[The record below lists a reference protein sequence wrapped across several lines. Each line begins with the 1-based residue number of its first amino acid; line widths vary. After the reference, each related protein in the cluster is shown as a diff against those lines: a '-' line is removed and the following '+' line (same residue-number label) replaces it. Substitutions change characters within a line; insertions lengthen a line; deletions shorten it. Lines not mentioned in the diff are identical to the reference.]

1 MFIRRKLIQ
10 NVNIITTT
18 CRTERSF
25 YMLTKV
31 EGRQD
36 GKKELK
42 LLNVKRTGYRL

>member
-1 MFIRRKLIQ
+1 
-10 NVNIITTT
+10 
-18 CRTERSF
+18 
-25 YMLTKV
+25 MLTKV